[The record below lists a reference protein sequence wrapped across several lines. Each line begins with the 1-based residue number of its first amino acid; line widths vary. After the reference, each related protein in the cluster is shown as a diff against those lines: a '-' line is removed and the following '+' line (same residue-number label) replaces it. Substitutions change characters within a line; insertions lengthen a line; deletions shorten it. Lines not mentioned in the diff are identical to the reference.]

1 MRRRFFFLLT
11 IFGLILIILISG
23 CSSSINTPKTSFG
36 ISSLPTSG
44 EIQDKFIEFSNDR
57 ILLDVPF
64 LPQVPPGDWVNT
76 RNCGPTCAVMMRAYY
91 FNISPSPDHIVQAD
105 DWLNARFGIPVNGYN
120 SDWTNIFQ
128 IRACL
133 DSEGVPTKVGMG
145 NLEQARAMLSEGKP
159 FLVAIYSNMNSSGGA
174 KHAMLVVGIDSNNI
188 YVNDPGKVT
197 GANNSYPLS
206 QFLSAWSAQGNWYLA
221 LN

>member
-1 MRRRFFFLLT
+1 VKRWFFFLLT

-44 EIQDKFIEFSNDR
+44 EIQDKFVEFSNDR

-128 IRACL
+128 IRAWL